1 MKLVII
7 PFGEIKSDLLDF
19 LSQAIKKTFGCYCR
33 IEESISVPKDTFNKS
48 RRQYNSTAILKKLA
62 SQKMDRSVITL
73 GIIDED
79 LYASNLN
86 FVFGEADL
94 LNRVAIISLWRLRPE
109 FYRLPTDERLLYER
123 AMKEAIHEIGHVYG
137 LGHCHNPKCIMYF
150 SNSIKDTDRK
160 GPDFCNL
167 CAHELRILKSE
178 NV

>member
-1 MKLVII
+1 MKLIII

-19 LSQAIKKTFGCYCR
+19 ISEAIKKTFGCCCKV
-33 IEESISVPKDTFNKS
+33 EESIPIPKDTFSKKRS
-48 RRQYNSTAILKKLA
+48 QYNSTAILKRLA
-62 SQKMDRSVITL
+62 SQKKDRSTITL

-86 FVFGEADL
+86 FVFGEADF

-109 FYRLPTDERLLYER
+109 FYRLPLDERLFYER

-150 SNSIKDTDRK
+150 SNTIKDTDRK

-167 CAHELRILKSE
+167 CTHELRILKLE